1 MEDTF
6 IAKKGFELGKCLQK
20 VTVFALTVVIDEASA
35 DETVDEDDSDD
46 QILNLDDSDIRPLIP
61 DSQLANS

>member
-1 MEDTF
+1 M
-6 IAKKGFELGKCLQK
+6 
-20 VTVFALTVVIDEASA
+20 TVFALTVVIDEASA

-46 QILNLDDSDIRPLIP
+46 QILNLDDSDIRPLLP